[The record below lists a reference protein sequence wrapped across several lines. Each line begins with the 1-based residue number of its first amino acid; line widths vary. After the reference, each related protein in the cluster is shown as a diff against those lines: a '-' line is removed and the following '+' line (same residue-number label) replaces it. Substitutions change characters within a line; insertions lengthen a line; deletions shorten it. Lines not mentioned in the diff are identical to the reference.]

1 MDSTQA
7 SQWLVRIFA
16 TQELEIDCP
25 TSADS
30 LPQFVDLLVRGL
42 DASRF
47 LPRVWLHIQQC
58 PNCCDLFECLQDV
71 VLLEGRADLPRP
83 DFSALFRD

>member
-1 MDSTQA
+1 MNQTQA
-7 SQWLVRIFA
+7 NQWLARIFA

-25 TSADS
+25 TSSDS
-30 LPQFVDLLVRGL
+30 LPQFVDLIVRGF
-42 DASRF
+42 DASRL

-58 PNCCDLFECLQDV
+58 PNCCDMYECLHAIV
-71 VLLEGRADLPRP
+71 VLESRADLPRP

>member
-30 LPQFVDLLVRGL
+30 LPQFVDLVARGL
-42 DASRF
+42 DASRL

-58 PNCCDLFECLQDV
+58 PNCRDVYECLHAI
-71 VLLEGRADLPRP
+71 LILEERADLPRP
-83 DFSALFRD
+83 DFNSLFTD